1 LTKKTSNTSSPSVKE
16 LLEELQARV
25 DALPQPR
32 VADVRAVRR
41 EFSKKLKQA
50 DADLVLK
57 LALSLLQL
65 RASWYRFVAYE
76 LVQHH
81 PATMTSLEVKAIEKL
96 GAGMASWDE
105 VDCFSCYLAGPAWRT
120 RQIDDGVVHRW
131 AGLNDRW
138 WRRAALVATV
148 PLNNKTRGGEGDS
161 QRTLDVCRLLISDR
175 DDMVVKAMS
184 WALRELA
191 KRDPAAVQKFLAEE
205 RKTLA
210 PRVVREVDNKLT
222 TGLKNPKP
230 RVIDR

>member
-1 LTKKTSNTSSPSVKE
+1 MTANSPANSHKA
-16 LLEELQARV
+16 LLAEIQARV
-25 DALPQPR
+25 EVLPQPR

-41 EFSKKLKQA
+41 EFSKKLKHA
-50 DADLVLK
+50 DADLVFK

-81 PATMTSLEVKAIEKL
+81 PATMAGLEVKAIEKL

-120 RQIDDGVVHRW
+120 RQIDDRVVHRW

-148 PLNNKTRGGEGDS
+148 PLNNKTRGGQGDS

-191 KRDPAAVQKFLAEE
+191 KRDSAGVQSFLTEE

-210 PRVVREVDNKLT
+210 PRVVREVENKLA

-230 RVIDR
+230 RAADR